1 MLKNAVQWF
10 LRFVRGLSFKLSFY
24 AGLIM
29 FLALL
34 AFAYHS
40 ISSQEQNL
48 THRVIQ
54 GALKDSEVIKAAIWN
69 GMMTKDRKVIRDI
82 VTALGARGG
91 FEEVKIYDRDGM
103 LRYSSRP
110 HLVGGKREKSFEAL
124 LQELENK
131 ASVHHRISDDGKW
144 IRVVNPLLNT
154 RSCST
159 AGCHATPGK
168 QKVLGAL
175 AIKLPLEG
183 VRAEIF
189 DTARKTILFA
199 FLLFVLIS
207 SIIGLAVIFLV
218 NPHLRRLQQSAARM
232 ARGEYSPEAP
242 STGSD
247 EIAELSRSFDEMS
260 RQINERTTH
269 LAQRRK
275 MYKSLFEEVPC
286 YLTVVSRDYRIVRAN
301 RAFRDQFG
309 DHVGENCFVG
319 YKDLDSRCADCP
331 VEKTFSD
338 GRSHQS
344 EEVWKVNGD
353 DAYVIVNTAPI
364 FDDEGNIAEV
374 LEMSLDVTKLKQL
387 QVELEKK
394 QEEYKYLFEN
404 VPCYLTVVDQD
415 FNVIQANEQFETDFG
430 KHIGEKCFSVYK
442 HRESK
447 CENCPVEQT
456 FIDGATHSSE
466 HLWLRNGEE
475 TNIIAT
481 TAPVRNDKGEIM
493 AVMEMCTNVTEI
505 KRLQSELALLGETI
519 AGMSHTIKNILSGL
533 QGGVYIVD
541 SGLARGKEEKV
552 RQGWDMVK
560 RNVEKISDLVQGILY
575 ASKERKPEYREC
587 DPGELLWEVCDL
599 YETKVHSEGV
609 ELVREFEREMGSVPL
624 DPAGIHSAVA
634 NLLSNAL
641 EACRNIRERPPRITV
656 TGRLEDKVLAIRV
669 SDNGIGMPQEVK
681 DRLFGKFYSTKGSRG
696 TGLGLVIT
704 KKVIEEHGGTI
715 TVESEAGEGTSFI
728 IEIPFELAE
737 KHSGLRRAV

>member
-1 MLKNAVQWF
+1 
-10 LRFVRGLSFKLSFY
+10 
-24 AGLIM
+24 
-29 FLALL
+29 
-34 AFAYHS
+34 
-40 ISSQEQNL
+40 
-48 THRVIQ
+48 
-54 GALKDSEVIKAAIWN
+54 
-69 GMMTKDRKVIRDI
+69 
-82 VTALGARGG
+82 
-91 FEEVKIYDRDGM
+91 
-103 LRYSSRP
+103 
-110 HLVGGKREKSFEAL
+110 
-124 LQELENK
+124 
-131 ASVHHRISDDGKW
+131 
-144 IRVVNPLLNT
+144 
-154 RSCST
+154 
-159 AGCHATPGK
+159 
-168 QKVLGAL
+168 
-175 AIKLPLEG
+175 
-183 VRAEIF
+183 
-189 DTARKTILFA
+189 
-199 FLLFVLIS
+199 
-207 SIIGLAVIFLV
+207 
-218 NPHLRRLQQSAARM
+218 
-232 ARGEYSPEAP
+232 
-242 STGSD
+242 
-247 EIAELSRSFDEMS
+247 
-260 RQINERTTH
+260 
-269 LAQRRK
+269 

-309 DHVGENCFVG
+309 DHVGEMCFAG
-319 YKDLDSRCADCP
+319 YKGLDSRCADCP

-338 GRSHQS
+338 GLSHQS

-387 QVELEKK
+387 QLELQKR

-404 VPCYLTVVDQD
+404 VPCYLTVVDRD

-430 KHIGEKCFSVYK
+430 KHIGKKCFSVYK
-442 HRESK
+442 RRESK
-447 CENCPVEQT
+447 CEDCPVAQT
-456 FIDGATHSSE
+456 FIDGASHSSE

-481 TAPVRNDKGEIM
+481 TAPVRNDKGEIT
-493 AVMEMCTNVTEI
+493 AVMEMCTNITEI

-533 QGGVYIVD
+533 QGGVYVVD

-599 YETKVHSEGV
+599 YEAKVRSEGV

-634 NLLSNAL
+634 NLLSNAV
-641 EACRNIRERPPRITV
+641 EACRTMRDRPPRITV

-681 DRLFGKFYSTKGSRG
+681 ERLFGRFYSTKGSRG

-704 KKVIEEHGGTI
+704 KKVIEEHGGTVR
-715 TVESEAGEGTSFI
+715 VESETGQGTSFI
-728 IEIPFELAE
+728 IEIPFELAR
-737 KHSGLRRAV
+737 KDSGLRRAV